1 MNMPENIQVID
12 RAWPAPKTLTR
23 EAMSDEILRDQMF
36 REWGFTD
43 YASKDEDTR
52 SDLLCETLWGL
63 WRGDFKSDEERLAYI
78 KSAWLG
84 HMEVW
89 AENEAEECE

>member
-1 MNMPENIQVID
+1 MNQIENIQVID

-23 EAMSDEILRDQMF
+23 EALADEILRDQMF
-36 REWGFTD
+36 RRWDFTA
-43 YASKDEDTR
+43 YAATDSDVLP
-52 SDLLCETLWGL
+52 DLLCETLWGL
-63 WRGDFKSDEERLAYI
+63 WRGDFKDDADRLAYI

-89 AENEAEECE
+89 AENKAEECE